1 MILKLVNKLNKS
13 NLDFGTNN
21 DMVPKIRY
29 IIDKNDKEESI
40 FFSQKQL
47 SDILINEYNK
57 FYENL
62 DISKVDRKYISDACL
77 NIFIFMRNDEKF
89 KQLNVIWNTLEFVFH
104 LFLNN

>member
-1 MILKLVNKLNKS
+1 MIISTSDRVKL
-13 NLDFGTNN
+13 F
-21 DMVPKIRY
+21 KIY
-29 IIDKNDKEESI
+29 NWIID
-40 FFSQKQL
+40 
-47 SDILINEYNK
+47 EYNK